1 MKVQKRFLIA
11 LYAFTSCVAGGWV
24 RAADSAAM
32 QRPADG
38 PATHNM
44 VVLGEKTI
52 YLSHLPM
59 FQEADRG
66 PMPHRYQAILE
77 VTFANQEQY
86 VKDRREQQA
95 KLYTLNPEDF
105 VLPDLVSTDPS
116 RRPLRSFRAKAI
128 FRGHLERK
136 DRKPI
141 LFNEELSVD
150 RVVHFR
156 EFDGNA
162 KPPSELEYFFF
173 GKGPELF
180 LAHRITKAPDFDQ
193 ILAVE
198 VSGHTFSDEELAKG
212 VPVRFP
218 GRANTVA
225 TRLNEKQRATGE
237 LQIDNPP
244 APKKIEVEVGAELYF
259 EEGELRLPPN
269 FGTTAE
275 EKLAG
280 FP

>member
-1 MKVQKRFLIA
+1 MKVQRRFLIGI
-11 LYAFTSCVAGGWV
+11 YAFTSCVAGGWT

-44 VVLGEKTI
+44 VVLREKTT

-59 FQEADRG
+59 FQEPDKG
-66 PMPHRYQAILE
+66 PMPHRYQVILE
-77 VTFANQEQY
+77 VTFTNQKEY
-86 VKDRREQQA
+86 VKDRQEQQA
-95 KLYTLNPEDF
+95 KLYTLTPEDF
-105 VLPDLVSTDPS
+105 VLPQLVSTDLT
-116 RRPLRSFRAKAI
+116 RQPLRSFKANAI
-128 FRGHLERK
+128 FRGHLERP

-141 LFNEELSVD
+141 LFDEKLSVN

-156 EFDGNA
+156 EFNGSA

-173 GKGPELF
+173 GKGQELF

-198 VSGHTFSDEELAKG
+198 VSGHTFTDEELAKG

-218 GRANTVA
+218 GRANAVGV
-225 TRLNEKQRATGE
+225 RLKEKQRARGE
-237 LQIDNPP
+237 LQIGNPP
-244 APKKIEVEVGAELYF
+244 ASNEIQVEVRAELYL